1 MVAANVARTAVADFD
16 GADYE
21 QLARGA
27 APVPACRQSA
37 VVRCGIVVSSISTR
51 PAASGRAPPW
61 PGAACWRAARPTCTR
76 RPSCFCSC
84 RAPMPLEWGG
94 RQLGGAVS
102 GSFDAALEGT

>member
-76 RPSCFCSC
+76 RAPVASAVAEHRC
-84 RAPMPLEWGG
+84 RWNG
-94 RQLGGAVS
+94 V
-102 GSFDAALEGT
+102 AAS